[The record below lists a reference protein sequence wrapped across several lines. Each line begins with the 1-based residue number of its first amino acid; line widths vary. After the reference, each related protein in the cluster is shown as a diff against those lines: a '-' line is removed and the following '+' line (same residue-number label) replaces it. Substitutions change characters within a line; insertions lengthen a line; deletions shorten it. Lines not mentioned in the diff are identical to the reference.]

1 MMRIAGSEKLRGQ
14 LNFALHLLTHPFDG
28 FWDMKHEKKGSMKIA
43 LTFIVLWILTN
54 ILEKQQMGYLYNPSF
69 GVPVRVGSE
78 VVRVLV
84 LFVLFVVANWSV
96 TTLMDGKG
104 TARDIIMLFG
114 YSCLPV
120 FLVRL
125 PVIVFSKAATY
136 GEGAY
141 IRFLFVFSM
150 IWFLALLFF
159 GMITIHEY
167 SLGKGI
173 FAALI
178 TLLAMGIIVFIAVIL
193 WNLMMQMVN
202 FLAALYKELSLRL

>member
-1 MMRIAGSEKLRGQ
+1 MQIAGSEKLRGQ
-14 LNFALHLLTHPFDG
+14 LKFALHLLTHPFDG
-28 FWDMKHEKKGSMKIA
+28 FWDMKHEKKGSMTLS

-54 ILEKQQMGYLYNPSF
+54 ILEKQQMGYLFNPSF
-69 GVPVRVGSE
+69 GVPVRAGNEILS
-78 VVRVLV
+78 VLV
-84 LFVLFVVANWSV
+84 IFVLFVVANWSV

-104 TARDIIMLFG
+104 TARDIIMLYG
-114 YSCLPV
+114 YACLPI
-120 FLVRL
+120 FLVRV
-125 PVIVFSKAATY
+125 PVILFSKAATY

-141 IRFLFVFSM
+141 ISFLFAFSM

-173 FAALI
+173 FTALI
-178 TLLAMGIIVFIAVIL
+178 TLLAMGIIVFISVIL
-193 WNLMMQMVN
+193 WNLLMQMVN